1 MMIVILLQE
10 TFLAVILLLIY
21 SFLQSFPFFST
32 RACHSRLNMKQ
43 ISAKIIFVYTGFSV
57 KVQTLKVLLPALL
70 KSFQC
75 HFVQNDISFYEANI
89 LEQGGYPPKKLDST
103 FFGY

>member
-1 MMIVILLQE
+1 
-10 TFLAVILLLIY
+10 
-21 SFLQSFPFFST
+21 
-32 RACHSRLNMKQ
+32 MKQ
-43 ISAKIIFVYTGFSV
+43 ISAKIFFCLYRVFCQRPDYE
-57 KVQTLKVLLPALL
+57 LKVLLPALL